1 MHRALGRVPR
11 WHELRRLA
19 ERVGH
24 PGGPLAPRAG
34 ALGLLLLLAAPLT
47 AADRFAP
54 IDEAVNAA
62 VARGDCPGAVVLVVH
77 KDEVVFRKAYGHR
90 ALQPTKVE
98 MTADTIFDMASLT
111 KPVATA
117 TSVFVLVE
125 QGKLKLS
132 EKVATYWPEF
142 AANGKEGVTLE
153 HLMVHTS
160 GLIAD
165 NALADYKD
173 GKAEALKR
181 VAGLK
186 LEAEPGTRF
195 KYSDVGFIT
204 LGELVERVSGQPV
217 NEFARKH
224 VFDPLGM
231 ADTGYLPA
239 AKRHPRTAPTAQRDG
254 KWLIGEVHDPRAA
267 AMDGVAGHAGL
278 FSTADDLAKY
288 ARMLLRGGELDGK
301 RILKAETVKE
311 MTTPVKVPTGLRS
324 RGWDVDTSFSAP
336 RGEVFRKDGGFGHTG
351 FTGTSIWIDPGSRTA
366 VIVLTNRV
374 HISEKVQV
382 TKLRRE
388 VATIVATAVK

>member
-1 MHRALGRVPR
+1 VTPR
-11 WHELRRLA
+11 
-19 ERVGH
+19 
-24 PGGPLAPRAG
+24 P
-34 ALGLLLLLAAPLT
+34 LGLLLFLATPLA

-54 IDEAVNAA
+54 IDEAVTAA
-62 VARGDCPGAVVLVVH
+62 ITRGDCPGAVVLVVH
-77 KDEVVFRKAYGHR
+77 KDAVVFRKAYGHR
-90 ALQPTKVE
+90 ALQPAKVA
-98 MTADTIFDMASLT
+98 MTPDTVFDMASLT

-160 GLIAD
+160 GLTAD

-217 NEFARKH
+217 NEFAKKH
-224 VFDPLGM
+224 VFEPLGM
-231 ADTGYLPA
+231 TDTGYLPP
-239 AKRHPRTAPTAQRDG
+239 AKLHERTAPTGQRAG
-254 KWLIGEVHDPRAA
+254 KWLVGEVHDPRAA
-267 AMDGVAGHAGL
+267 AMGGVAGHAGL

-288 ARMLLRGGELDGK
+288 ARMLLRGGERAGK
-301 RILKAETVKE
+301 RILKPETVKA
-311 MTTPVKVPTGLRS
+311 MTEPVPVPMGLRS
-324 RGWDVDTSFSAP
+324 RGWDVDTSFSSP
-336 RGEVFRKDGGFGHTG
+336 RGDAFPKGEGFGHTG
-351 FTGTSIWIDPGSRTA
+351 FTGTSIWIDPGSQTA
-366 VIVLTNRV
+366 VILLTSRV

-388 VATIVATAVK
+388 VATIVAGLVK

>member
-1 MHRALGRVPR
+1 VT
-11 WHELRRLA
+11 LRSLCL
-19 ERVGH
+19 
-24 PGGPLAPRAG
+24 PLF
-34 ALGLLLLLAAPLT
+34 LAAPLT

-62 VARGDCPGAVVLVVH
+62 IARGDCPGAVVLVVH

-98 MTADTIFDMASLT
+98 MTVDAIFDMASLT

-142 AANGKEGVTLE
+142 AANGKDGVTLE

-160 GLIAD
+160 GLTAD
-165 NALADYKD
+165 NALADYKQ

-186 LEAEPGTRF
+186 LEAESGTRF

-224 VFDPLGM
+224 VFEPLGM
-231 ADTGYLPA
+231 ADTGYLPPQKLQA
-239 AKRHPRTAPTAQRDG
+239 RTAPTAQREG
-254 KWLIGEVHDPRAA
+254 KWLVGDVHDPRAA
-267 AMDGVAGHAGL
+267 AMGGVAGHAGL

-288 ARMLLRGGELDGK
+288 ARMLLRGGELDG
-301 RILKAETVKE
+301 RRVLKAETVKE

-336 RGEVFRKDGGFGHTG
+336 RGEVFPKEGGFGHTG
-351 FTGTSIWIDPGSRTA
+351 YTGTSIWIDPGSRTA